1 MKTKKILGILAI
13 LGFLS
18 TTTFA
23 EDFLAKL
30 TNGAISDTS
39 EGVRVLSAEEER
51 NVVGGIMAGLLGGN
65 FTIDNSGNKIMM
77 YAYYGFAL
85 TQEEQNRGIAH
96 IGGDESISRMA
107 QNYLDF
113 KWLTVV
119 NPEVEIPAMLVQY
132 NYKTR
137 QYTTEILAYNTR
149 YGTQRRIQQSF
160 PLIQKINSFWRS
172 AIINDTLRYR

>member
-51 NVVGGIMAGLLGGN
+51 GVVGGVYTYERGQDKRISNYGATMRYTVYGQLNLTRDNLNEKDKMA
-65 FTIDNSGNKIMM
+65 
-77 YAYYGFAL
+77 
-85 TQEEQNRGIAH
+85 
-96 IGGDESISRMA
+96 
-107 QNYLDF
+107 
-113 KWLTVV
+113 V
-119 NPEVEIPAMLVQY
+119 
-132 NYKTR
+132 
-137 QYTTEILAYNTR
+137 
-149 YGTQRRIQQSF
+149 
-160 PLIQKINSFWRS
+160 
-172 AIINDTLRYR
+172 LRYERDTYNKGQFAGSSKAEKLGNAIGVTWGKSAEFMLNLFITTPKAFLGIIDIPIMYYIL

>member
-51 NVVGGIMAGLLGGN
+51 EVLGGYL
-65 FTIDNSGNKIMM
+65 FLRSSQYDTYGYARS
-77 YAYYGFAL
+77 YAYIVTDGADTYGSAYKVSKELGFDGYLIVAKYRYMNGQKQHYL
-85 TQEEQNRGIAH
+85 NYATSNGRTYEFWQYYGK
-96 IGGDESISRMA
+96 A
-107 QNYLDF
+107 QQVLKEF
-113 KWLTVV
+113 R
-119 NPEVEIPAMLVQY
+119 A
-132 NYKTR
+132 
-137 QYTTEILAYNTR
+137 R
-149 YGTQRRIQQSF
+149 Y
-160 PLIQKINSFWRS
+160 
-172 AIINDTLRYR
+172 

>member
-51 NVVGGIMAGLLGGN
+51 NVVGG
-65 FTIDNSGNKIMM
+65 
-77 YAYYGFAL
+77 
-85 TQEEQNRGIAH
+85 
-96 IGGDESISRMA
+96 
-107 QNYLDF
+107 YLFLRSSDR
-113 KWLTVV
+113 KSVV
-119 NPEVEIPAMLVQY
+119 
-132 NYKTR
+132 
-137 QYTTEILAYNTR
+137 
-149 YGTQRRIQQSF
+149 
-160 PLIQKINSFWRS
+160 
-172 AIINDTLRYR
+172 